1 MEELSAGDTAFI
13 LISAAM
19 VLLMTP
25 GLAFFYGGMTRAKS
39 VLNMMMMS
47 FIALAT
53 VPVVWVLWGYSMA
66 FGGSSTGF
74 IAGFDAFG
82 MSGITPE
89 SMSGTIPEFAFS
101 AFQMMF
107 AIITVALISGA
118 IADRAKFGTWTLF
131 TVLWV
136 TLVYFPVA
144 HNVWGGGWLATT
156 FEPII
161 DFAGGTAVHIN
172 AGAAALALVLVIGKR
187 IGFKKDPMRPHN
199 LPFVML
205 GAALLWFGWF
215 GFNAGSELAAD
226 GVAASMLMNTAVA
239 TAAAI
244 LGWLIVEV
252 VRDKAA
258 TSLGA
263 ASGAIA
269 GLVAITPAGANVSPL
284 GAIAIGLAA
293 GVITAFAVSLKY
305 RFGYDDSLDV
315 VGIHMVGGLVGS
327 LLVGLLAAE
336 AFGGISGSV
345 GQLGRQAAASFLVL
359 GYSFVVTYILGFLLD
374 KTIGF
379 RIKDEDE
386 VAGIDLTTHAET
398 AYEFFATGGASVK
411 SGPAVASAPA
421 EGKVNA

>member
-1 MEELSAGDTAFI
+1 MEELNAGDTAFI

-118 IADRAKFGTWTLF
+118 SADRAQFGTWTLF

-172 AGAAALALVLVIGKR
+172 AGAAALALVLIIGKR
-187 IGFKKDPMRPHN
+187 VGFKKDPMRPHN

-226 GVAASMLMNTAVA
+226 GVAASMLLNTAVA

-244 LGWLIVEV
+244 LGWLLVEV

-263 ASGAIA
+263 ASGAIG
-269 GLVAITPAGANVSPL
+269 GLVAITPAGANVSPV
-284 GAIAIGLAA
+284 GAIIIGLAA

-305 RFGYDDSLDV
+305 RLGYDDSLDV

-327 LLVGLLAAE
+327 LLVGLLASE
-336 AFGGISGSV
+336 AFGGTAGSV
-345 GQLGRQAAASFLVL
+345 SQLGRQAAASFLVL

-374 KTIGF
+374 KTLGF

-386 VAGIDLTTHAET
+386 ITGIDMTTHAET
-398 AYEFFATGGASVK
+398 AYEFFAAGGSLGK
-411 SGPAVASAPA
+411 SGPAVASAPV